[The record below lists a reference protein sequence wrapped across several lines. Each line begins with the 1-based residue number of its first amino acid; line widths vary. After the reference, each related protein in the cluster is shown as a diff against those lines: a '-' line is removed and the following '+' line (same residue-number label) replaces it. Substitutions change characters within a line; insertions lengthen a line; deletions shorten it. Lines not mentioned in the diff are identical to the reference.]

1 MSSPYD
7 STYAPPAPTLAL
19 RLAASGD
26 SPKTGPLTAIVDTGS
41 DATLIP
47 NQYLEQVEAVDSG
60 DAVLRSALGETREVH
75 LYEVDIHLDSRL
87 VPGVIVVGD
96 DYGAEIVLG
105 RDVLNKLILLLDG
118 PRNEIEVF
126 DQHPRWH

>member
-7 STYAPPAPTLAL
+7 STYTPPAPALDL
-19 RLAASGD
+19 RLAAPGD
-26 SPKTGPLTAIVDTGS
+26 TPKAGPLTAIVDTGS

-47 NQYLEQVEAVDSG
+47 NQYLEQVEAIDSG
-60 DAVLRSALGETREVH
+60 DAVLHSVLGETREVH
-75 LYEVDIHLDSRL
+75 LYEVDIHIDSLL

-96 DYGAEIVLG
+96 DYGDEIVMG

-118 PRNEIEVF
+118 PRNEIEIF
-126 DQHPRWH
+126 DQHPRWR